1 MKCICGYEEK
11 SKDGKYINEIFF
23 RMIIECSFRN
33 KHGTFHADQDIYA
46 CPKCGTLKIEVK
58 E

>member
-1 MKCICGYEEK
+1 MKCLCGYEGDKNNFIDCKVTVVHYGRDPDTKEK
-11 SKDGKYINEIFF
+11 REHSYF
-23 RMIIECSFRN
+23 RDAF
-33 KHGTFHADQDIYA
+33 A